1 MNDVCKQ
8 SVETAGFPLGFR
20 PENVR
25 VYDETSTTL
34 CNGTRPGF
42 TCGIVSCVSG
52 GDTLKVYESHGM
64 DARYRDLGEKSQTVS
79 ARWGTGGCNTP
90 MVVDEEPNA
99 CGVDCYNQAVTG
111 AVSRSLNSAATDS
124 THIPCVAVP
133 KKKYTVRRI
142 TPLEAERLQGY
153 PDKFTDIGD
162 WIDSKGKKRKCTD
175 AARYKA
181 LGNSIA
187 IPPWLWVLSRLNQH
201 CGDDKTMASLF
212 DGISGFPLIWSF
224 LNGKE
229 NCVWGSEIEEFCIAV
244 SKKYFPDEEQ

>member
-25 VYDETSTTL
+25 VYDETSTTI

-52 GDTLKVYESHGM
+52 GDTLNVYESHGM

-99 CGVDCYNQAVTG
+99 CGAV
-111 AVSRSLNSAATDS
+111 
-124 THIPCVAVP
+124 VP

-201 CGDDKTMASLF
+201 CGEDKTMASLF

-229 NCVWGSEIEEFCIAV
+229 NCVWSSEIEDFCIEV
-244 SKKYFPDEEQ
+244 SKRHFPDEEQ